1 MPPTGLTAIQIRQGH
16 PDFLDLPWQ
25 LSLAEWE
32 GKSPRLVQVPRGL
45 SRHEVLFVSYGKV
58 IYALKELP
66 PRVGQREYEV
76 LRGLEERGLP
86 AVVAVGLVRART
98 GAESAGGEESS
109 ILITRFLEGSLP
121 YRTLFMNQGLER
133 YRERLLD
140 AMASLLV
147 RLHLGGFYWGDCSLS
162 NTLFRR
168 DAGELQAYAVDA
180 ETSELHDKLSEGKRL
195 HDLDIME
202 ENIAGGLAD
211 LAAMVPLPP
220 ELKDVFETGPNIRRR
235 YARLWEEINK
245 EIPVAPQESYR
256 IHERIRALN
265 DLGFSVGEVDL
276 VASGES
282 DHLRMRTI
290 VTDRNYH
297 RHQLHNLTGIVAEEK
312 QATLLLNEIQELK
325 ATLAR
330 ELNRSTPL
338 STAAFRWLEERF
350 NPTIQKL
357 HPVKGGAD
365 LSELYCQV
373 LEHKWFLS
381 ERAKKD
387 VGLQKAIDD
396 YVELRKQ
403 QKDPVVTAL
412 LLGGPASP
420 SLPRP
425 VAAISPSDGTQEP
438 APPAEPRPV
447 DSTKGGR

>member
-1 MPPTGLTAIQIRQGH
+1 MPATGLTSIQIRQGH

-25 LSLAEWE
+25 LPLAEWE

-86 AVVAVGLVRART
+86 AVVAVGLVKTRT
-98 GAESAGGEESS
+98 SAESADTEESS
-109 ILITRFLEGSLP
+109 VLITRFLEGSLP

-211 LAAMVPLPP
+211 LEAMVPLPP
-220 ELKDVFETGPNIRRR
+220 VLDVFETGPNIRKR
-235 YARLWEEINK
+235 YERLWEEINK
-245 EIPVAPQESYR
+245 ELPIAPQESYR

-290 VTDRNYH
+290 VTDRDYH

-330 ELNRSTPL
+330 ELNRSTPV

-357 HPVKGGAD
+357 QPVKGGAD

-396 YVELRKQ
+396 YVELRKR
-403 QKDPVVTAL
+403 QKEPSVATL

-425 VAAISPSDGTQEP
+425 AEPISPSDGTREP
-438 APPAEPRPV
+438 ASLAEPQPV
-447 DSTKGGR
+447 DSTEGGR